1 MSSDDLYS
9 TGSGYR
15 MQLNGI
21 YMGLSETSLYGE
33 NLSWGFMDILGQYY
47 TEECLTDD
55 QKDINNFLYKGNVV
69 KGLASTIWSKMY
81 HVIADCNDLIDHVS
95 KESASAFEFGEIE
108 KAKIYGEALAMR
120 AFVHF
125 DCCVCLLPLKM
136 TVRDTFLM

>member
-1 MSSDDLYS
+1 MKRIKYTLFFIGIITFMSCEDWFDVKPDNQVSSDDLYS

-55 QKDINNFLYKGNVV
+55 QKDINKF
-69 KGLASTIWSKMY
+69 
-81 HVIADCNDLIDHVS
+81 
-95 KESASAFEFGEIE
+95 
-108 KAKIYGEALAMR
+108 
-120 AFVHF
+120 
-125 DCCVCLLPLKM
+125 PLQRKCRKRTRQYDM
-136 TVRDTFLM
+136 E